1 MSEFTVCVAKFQNKS
16 DSDCTDTD
24 LDIFPGLKNA
34 IFQEFKPVYNRT
46 NAIKQ
51 MLLFFKHELMLY
63 KTYIIYNDND
73 NDNENDNGNDI
84 VIKNR
89 EQFLNIIHM
98 YTASGTAS
106 TSGLNQYKHVSF
118 TYTNTCNETVKFDIY
133 ENVIETII
141 VKL

>member
-1 MSEFTVCVAKFQNKS
+1 MMSEFTVCVTKFQNKS
-16 DSDCTDTD
+16 DSGCTDTDLD

-63 KTYIIYNDND
+63 KTYIIYNDNCD
-73 NDNENDNGNDI
+73 GNDI

-98 YTASGTAS
+98 YTASASGTAS
-106 TSGLNQYKHVSF
+106 ALNQPKHVSF

-133 ENVIETII
+133 EKVIEQSM
-141 VKL
+141 

>member
-1 MSEFTVCVAKFQNKS
+1 MMSEFTVYVTKFQNKS

-24 LDIFPGLKNA
+24 LDIFHGVKNA

-63 KTYIIYNDND
+63 KTYIIYN
-73 NDNENDNGNDI
+73 ENDNGDDI

-98 YTASGTAS
+98 YTASASGTAS
-106 TSGLNQYKHVSF
+106 APGLHKHVSF

-133 ENVIETII
+133 ENVIEQN
-141 VKL
+141 

>member
-1 MSEFTVCVAKFQNKS
+1 MMSEFIVCVTKFQNKS

-63 KTYIIYNDND
+63 KTYIIYN
-73 NDNENDNGNDI
+73 ENDNGNDI

-98 YTASGTAS
+98 YTASASGTAS
-106 TSGLNQYKHVSF
+106 ALNQHKHVSF

-133 ENVIETII
+133 ENVIEQS
-141 VKL
+141 L